1 MGGNAGCFPSGF
13 VEDGRHTPDE
23 SALMVATLSRV
34 SMLLIAVAILLM
46 GHGLQLTLLP
56 MHAQAVGWSA
66 YAVGVTGSLYF
77 LGFVIGCVLVP
88 SIVARVGHIRTFM
101 VMGALATIALLLC
114 ALVVEVPAWG
124 LFRFATGFALSG
136 LYMVIESWLSEVAP
150 VKQRGTVLA
159 VYTMI
164 CLLAMSVGQSFLGFI
179 SPEGLE
185 LFLIGAMLL
194 CLAIVPIGVARMAAP
209 RPLPSAR
216 FSPRVLLKA
225 SRVAV
230 VVSFLSA
237 LVTGAFW
244 TVGPLV
250 GRAYGLDAGGVGIM
264 MSAGILGGAFSQ
276 LPIGRL
282 SDRFD
287 RRAVIGVVLAF
298 GAAICVVGWFFAG
311 VSALLLYGVMFM
323 IGAATMPV
331 YALCIGHASENTSI
345 PMVEVASGILVMNSL
360 GSIVGPMAVAALMDT
375 FGPASFFGY
384 AFVGLFIAAVFTF
397 YRLAVVERPHH
408 TDHPIPVLPRTT
420 QVVAELSDEYVEPGL
435 SEPLRPDER

>member
-1 MGGNAGCFPSGF
+1 
-13 VEDGRHTPDE
+13 
-23 SALMVATLSRV
+23 MVATLSRV

-56 MHAQAVGWSA
+56 MHAQAVGWTA
-66 YAVGVTGSLYF
+66 YEVGVTGSLYF

-101 VMGALATIALLLC
+101 VMGAIATIALLLC
-114 ALVVEVPAWG
+114 ALWVSVPAWG

-150 VKQRGTVLA
+150 AKQRGTVLA
-159 VYTMI
+159 FYTMI
-164 CLLAMSVGQSFLGFI
+164 CLLAMSVGQSFLGFL

-194 CLAIVPIGVARMAAP
+194 CLAIVPVGLARMAAP

-216 FSPRVLLKA
+216 FSPKVLLKA
-225 SRVAV
+225 SRVSV

-282 SDRFD
+282 SDRTD
-287 RRAVIGVVLAF
+287 RRVVIGGVLVF
-298 GAAICVVGWFFAG
+298 GATVAALGWVFAG
-311 VSALLLYGVMFM
+311 VSPLLLYLLMFL
-323 IGAATMPV
+323 IGAATMPI

-345 PMVEVASGILVMNSL
+345 PLVEVASGILVMNSL
-360 GSIVGPMAVAALMDT
+360 GSILGPLAVAALMDA
-375 FGPASFFGY
+375 FGPSSFFAY
-384 AFVGLFIAAVFTF
+384 SFVGLLVAAIFTF
-397 YRLAVVERPHH
+397 YRIAVVDRPHPPDH
-408 TDHPIPVLPRTT
+408 TISVLPRTT
-420 QVVAELSDEYVEPGL
+420 QVVAELTEEYKDSAEDAT
-435 SEPLRPDER
+435 RRAEREGG